1 MRALFG
7 KWRRQTK
14 NTPSSDSRLSRWKRR
29 CLDGCARLAE
39 ILVFLVAFRLT
50 GPLPSI
56 GAAIIY
62 VSLTGR
68 LPVAR
73 RGLFALLVG
82 AIILSGQI
90 LYARLH

>member
-1 MRALFG
+1 M
-7 KWRRQTK
+7 
-14 NTPSSDSRLSRWKRR
+14 
-29 CLDGCARLAE
+29 
-39 ILVFLVAFRLT
+39 VAFRLT

-82 AIILSGQI
+82 AVILSGQI